1 MKQLKQILT
10 GGGWWGRGEGEGKYR
25 ETWKAPKISGILYLG
40 TTMDSLTTVVFV

>member
-1 MKQLKQILT
+1 MKNYIDFEVGKFLQ
-10 GGGWWGRGEGEGKYR
+10 GGKGNYR